1 MKSRVGVWFLCA
13 LVFLVA
19 LSAVPAHAQRGISL
33 IRDAEIEHIIR
44 TYATPLWQVAG
55 LDPDSVDI
63 YIVNDDSLNAF
74 VAAGQKLFMNT
85 GLLLRSENASQVIG
99 VMAHETGHISGG
111 HLSRTQDEIS
121 NAVTSSILGML
132 LGGAAMATGRGDVG
146 AAIMQGSQQLAMSNF
161 MSFSRGQESAADSA
175 AMRFLDATGQSA
187 KGFAEFFD
195 ILGEQELL
203 SATQQQ
209 PYARTHPLS
218 RDRVD
223 TVRNFIMKSRNSNTP
238 TKPEFEIMHARM
250 KAKLTGFMR
259 PMQTV
264 LKSYPETDTSMPA
277 RYARSIAFY
286 RIANLAK
293 STALIDQLL
302 VEYPNDAYFHEL
314 KGQML
319 FENGRGAEALP
330 SYEKAVSLDPTSSL
344 LRVELAHAQIE
355 RNDPALRT
363 KAIEHLQYALS
374 KEPDEARSWRYLA
387 TAYGQNDQMGE
398 SSLAL
403 AEEAMLKRNT
413 VDAVGLAK
421 RAQGLLPKGSANW
434 LRAGDII
441 ALNDKTQKKK

>member
-1 MKSRVGVWFLCA
+1 MKSRVGVWFSCA
-13 LVFLVA
+13 LMFLVA
-19 LSAVPAHAQRGISL
+19 LAAEPAHAQRGLSL
-33 IRDAEIEHIIR
+33 IRDAEIEHTIR
-44 TYATPLWQVAG
+44 AYATPLWQVAG
-55 LDPDSVDI
+55 LDPDSIDI

-74 VAAGQKLFMNT
+74 VAAGQNLFMHT

-99 VMAHETGHISGG
+99 VIAHESGHIAGG
-111 HLSRTQDEIS
+111 HLSRTQDEIGS
-121 NAVTSSILGML
+121 AMTTSILGML
-132 LGGAAMATGRGDVG
+132 LSGAAMAAGRGDVG
-146 AAIMQGSQQLAMSNF
+146 MAVMQGSQQLAMNNF
-161 MSFSRGQESAADSA
+161 LSFSRGQESAADA
-175 AMRFLDATGQSA
+175 AGMRFLDATGQSA

-203 SATQQQ
+203 SANQQQ

-223 TVRNFIMKSRNSNTP
+223 TVRAFIAKSRFSNTP
-238 TKPEFEIMHARM
+238 TKPEFEVMHARM

-259 PMQTV
+259 PLQTT
-264 LKSYPETDTSMPA
+264 LKSYPETDNSLVA

-286 RIANLAK
+286 RVANLAK
-293 STALIDQLL
+293 STALIDQLIA
-302 VEYPNDAYFHEL
+302 ENPNDAYFHEL

-319 FENGRGAEALP
+319 FENGRGAESLP
-330 SYEKAVSLDPTSSL
+330 SYERAVSIDPSSPL

-374 KEPDEARSWRYLA
+374 KEPNEAMSWRYLA

-403 AEEAMLKRNT
+403 AEEAMLKKNT

-441 ALNDKTQKKK
+441 ALNAKPLKKK

>member
-74 VAAGQKLFMNT
+74 VAAGQKLFMHT

-111 HLSRTQDEIS
+111 HLSRTQDEIG
-121 NAVTSSILGML
+121 NAVTSSVLGML
-132 LGGAAMATGRGDVG
+132 LGGAAMATGRADVG

-161 MSFSRGQESAADSA
+161 LSFSRGQESAADSA

-203 SATQQQ
+203 SASQQQ

-223 TVRNFIMKSRNSNTP
+223 TVRNFIVKSRHSNTP

-330 SYEKAVSLDPTSSL
+330 SYEKAVSLDPTSAL

-355 RNDPALRT
+355 RNDPALRA

>member
-1 MKSRVGVWFLCA
+1 MKSRVGVWVSCA

-19 LSAVPAHAQRGISL
+19 LSAVPAHAQRGLSL

-55 LDPDSVDI
+55 LDPDSIDI
-63 YIVNDDSLNAF
+63 HIVNDDSLNAF
-74 VAAGQKLFMNT
+74 VAAGQNLFMNT

-99 VMAHETGHISGG
+99 VIAHESGHISGG
-111 HLSRTQDEIS
+111 HLSRTQDEIG

-132 LGGAAMATGRGDVG
+132 LGGAAMATGRGDLG

-161 MSFSRGQESAADSA
+161 LSFSRGQESAADTA

-195 ILGEQELL
+195 VLGEQELL
-203 SATQQQ
+203 SANQQQ

-223 TVRNFIMKSRNSNTP
+223 AVRTFIAKSRFSDTP
-238 TKPEFEIMHARM
+238 TKPEFELMHSRM

-259 PMQTV
+259 PLQAT
-264 LKSYPETDTSMPA
+264 LKTYPETDTSMPA
-277 RYARSIAFY
+277 RYARSIGYY
-286 RIANLAK
+286 RVANLAK
-293 STALIDQLL
+293 STALIDQLIA
-302 VEYPNDAYFHEL
+302 EYPNDAYFHEL

-319 FENGRGAEALP
+319 FENGRGAESLP
-330 SYEKAVSLDPTSSL
+330 SYERAVSLDPASPL

-355 RNDPALRT
+355 RNDPALRK
-363 KAIEHLQYALS
+363 KAIEHLQFALS
-374 KEPDEARSWRYLA
+374 KEPNETMSWRYLA

-421 RAQGLLPKGSANW
+421 RAQGLLPRGSANW

-441 ALNDKTQKKK
+441 ALNAKIQKKK